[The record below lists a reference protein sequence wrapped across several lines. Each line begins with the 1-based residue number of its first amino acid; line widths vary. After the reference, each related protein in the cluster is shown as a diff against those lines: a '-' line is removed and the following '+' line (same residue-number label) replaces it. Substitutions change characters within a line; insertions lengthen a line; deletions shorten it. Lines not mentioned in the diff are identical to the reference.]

1 MDNILNHPYAFG
13 LGIYLITAFMYF
25 VYQNYKVRNWAI
37 TEGKVLNITI
47 QQDNDTD
54 STMFRRVVLYEYYV
68 NGERYTSD
76 QITKGVIWWDGLYDW
91 AKRRNLE
98 YQPGNNVTVYYNPK
112 HPKDAVLET
121 AFEAYTFIYFFIG
134 IAAILS
140 VFINE

>member
-1 MDNILNHPYAFG
+1 
-13 LGIYLITAFMYF
+13 
-25 VYQNYKVRNWAI
+25 
-37 TEGKVLNITI
+37 
-47 QQDNDTD
+47 
-54 STMFRRVVLYEYYV
+54 MFRRVVLYEYYV

-121 AFEAYTFIYFFIG
+121 AFEAYTFIYLFIG